1 MKIRNKQK
9 KFGKHWSNMHDL
21 RFQAKKPYDF
31 DRNKDRSTLSER
43 VEQPN
48 ITVRNRENLNRSN
61 TYGL

>member
-1 MKIRNKQK
+1 
-9 KFGKHWSNMHDL
+9 MHDL
-21 RFQAKKPYDF
+21 RFQGKKPFDF

-61 TYGL
+61 TYGFWADNLMLFN